1 MAKPSHI
8 RWKWGQIRFLYFWA
22 CYKLFQMNLAGFI
35 WIVTSI
41 KNSTLP
47 KRMNVPLVSQLT
59 MSSIVGSGK
68 PFISFNYLTYSTN
81 KGCKRCVSGK
91 RTSTSMALEKLSV
104 LRTLWLPKS
113 LEDLKDILRSKWR
126 FDQDDKDAINLYQH
140 VDAINPKIERVIEQK
155 YSFHMDFSNQ
165 NRKSPANMGI

>member
-91 RTSTSMALEKLSV
+91 RTSTSMALENKRRHCDCPDHWRIWKTFCVQSMAIWPRWQGCNQPTINMWMQSECAV
-104 LRTLWLPKS
+104 DQPK
-113 LEDLKDILRSKWR
+113 
-126 FDQDDKDAINLYQH
+126 
-140 VDAINPKIERVIEQK
+140 
-155 YSFHMDFSNQ
+155 
-165 NRKSPANMGI
+165 

>member
-1 MAKPSHI
+1 
-8 RWKWGQIRFLYFWA
+8 
-22 CYKLFQMNLAGFI
+22 
-35 WIVTSI
+35 
-41 KNSTLP
+41 
-47 KRMNVPLVSQLT
+47 
-59 MSSIVGSGK
+59 
-68 PFISFNYLTYSTN
+68 
-81 KGCKRCVSGK
+81 
-91 RTSTSMALEKLSV
+91 MALEKLSV